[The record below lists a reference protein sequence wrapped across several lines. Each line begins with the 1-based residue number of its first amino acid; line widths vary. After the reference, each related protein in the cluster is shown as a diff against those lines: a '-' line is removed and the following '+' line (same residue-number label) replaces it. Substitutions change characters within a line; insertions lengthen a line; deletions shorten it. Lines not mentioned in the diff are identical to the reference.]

1 MRSARTRDRPTWPW
15 WVLAAAIAAWLLW
28 MTLRP
33 NPSVAVDLA
42 PLTTPAADRGISPH
56 ALISLAGNVVFALSG
71 FSSHRKLNE
80 GD

>member
-15 WVLAAAIAAWLLW
+15 WVLAAAVVVWLLW

-33 NPSVAVDLA
+33 NPSVA
-42 PLTTPAADRGISPH
+42 ADRGVSPH
-56 ALISLAGNVVFALSG
+56 ALIGLAGNVVVFAPSG
-71 FSSHRKLNE
+71 FSSHRKSNE